1 MGKSI
6 ETECKSVVSWAGGEE
21 AGKRVLDGC
30 RDFPWGM
37 KTFWQQR
44 LWVHNTVNG
53 GNDTE
58 SHTLK

>member
-30 RDFPWGM
+30 RAFPWGM
-37 KTFWQQR
+37 KAFWQQR
-44 LWVHNTVNG
+44 LWVLNTG
-53 GNDTE
+53 WRKW
-58 SHTLK
+58 H